1 MCVDIGYKSALGP
14 DGLPKYI
21 PGIKID
27 RSISEADVS
36 VPHVPAHARPSCV
49 VIMSNNEGAF
59 VTKLSWGFVADF
71 MVNSDAL
78 RAKYANQLFN
88 ARVEKIKE
96 RSSLWNPY
104 LSNRCLLVASGVY
117 EHQAVE
123 YSKKKVPHFISL
135 ASGEPLLIPSLF
147 NPTTNSF
154 ALITRPANSLFKEI
168 HNAGPNKHR
177 MPLLLPPTLAGGWV
191 NQHLSEKE
199 IAAFFDYEI
208 DSREL
213 CHHTVYSIRVS
224 APRPDGKSAND
235 FYSWDPPE
243 NNNKQ
248 LSIF

>member
-27 RSISEADVS
+27 RSISETDVS
-36 VPHVPAHARPSCV
+36 IPHVPAHARPSCV
-49 VIMSNNEGAF
+49 VVASNTAGAF

-71 MVNSDAL
+71 MINNDAQ

-104 LSNRCLLVASGVY
+104 LSQRCLLVASGVY

-135 ASGEPLLIPSLF
+135 VSGELLLIPSLF
-147 NPTTNSF
+147 NPATNSF

-177 MPLLLPPTLAGGWV
+177 MPLLLPPFLASGWV
-191 NQHLSEKE
+191 NQNLSEKE
-199 IAAFFDYEI
+199 ITAFFEYEI
-208 DSREL
+208 DSSEL
-213 CHHTVYSIRVS
+213 YHHTVYSIRAS
-224 APRPDGKSAND
+224 APRPDGKLANE
-235 FYSWDPPE
+235 FFCWDYPE
-243 NNNKQ
+243 NNSKQ

>member
-49 VIMSNNEGAF
+49 VVASNTEGAF
-59 VTKLSWGFVADF
+59 VTKLCWGFVADF

-104 LSNRCLLVASGVY
+104 LSHRCLLVASGVY

-135 ASGEPLLIPSLF
+135 ASGELLLIPSLF

-177 MPLLLPPTLAGGWV
+177 MPLLLPPNLASGWV

-199 IAAFFDYEI
+199 IAAFFDYEL
-208 DSREL
+208 DSGLL
-213 CHHTVYSIRVS
+213 CHHTVYSIRS
-224 APRPDGKSAND
+224 STPRPDGRLANE
-235 FYSWDPPE
+235 FFSWAPNETSPD
-243 NNNKQ
+243 Q
-248 LSIF
+248 LSLF